1 MHAEIELGRAG
12 GRVILDG
19 TDVSGAVRRLTVR
32 AEAGCLPDIEL
43 DLSIVDAT
51 RIDSDHA
58 QMLIP
63 PATRDALVTLGWTP
77 PLEA

>member
-1 MHAEIELGRAG
+1 MRAEIELDRTG

-32 AEAGCLPDIEL
+32 AKAGRPSDIEL
-43 DLSIVDAT
+43 DLSVVDVT

-58 QMLIP
+58 QVLNP

-77 PLEA
+77 PPEQ